1 MVVKNHGSKQQKEIN
16 MEMQTNKPLHL
27 LIWIAGVAVILL
39 SVTGVAA
46 IMGWIPTSMG
56 HNNDSAPISTID
68 PSQANGAKEPASSYA
83 HKAPVQIAH
92 ASPTHIT
99 CTQCGVVESTREIS
113 TKGQGG
119 ALGVIGG
126 AVVGGLLGNQIGAGH
141 GRDAA
146 TVVGAVGGGVA
157 GNEIEKRANATKSY
171 EVTVHMNDG
180 SNRVIHEANATTW
193 QAGDHVKIVDGVIRS
208 N

>member
-1 MVVKNHGSKQQKEIN
+1 
-16 MEMQTNKPLHL
+16 MEMQTNKPLHP
-27 LIWIAGVAVILL
+27 LIWGAGVAVIVL
-39 SVTGVAA
+39 STTGVAA

-56 HNNDSAPISTID
+56 HNNDGAPISNID
-68 PSQANGAKEPASSYA
+68 ASQTSHAKEPVAPST
-83 HKAPVQIAH
+83 HKAPVQVAH
-92 ASPTHIT
+92 ARAAHVI
-99 CTQCGVVESTREIS
+99 CTECGVVESTREIS

-157 GNEIEKRANATKSY
+157 GNEIQKRVNSTKSY

-180 SNRVIHEANATTW
+180 SNRVISQTTASNW
-193 QAGDHVKIVDGVIRS
+193 QAGDHVKVVDGVIRS

>member
-1 MVVKNHGSKQQKEIN
+1 AKVPEPVPVYK
-16 MEMQTNKPLHL
+16 
-27 LIWIAGVAVILL
+27 AAAVQ
-39 SVTGVAA
+39 V
-46 IMGWIPTSMG
+46 
-56 HNNDSAPISTID
+56 
-68 PSQANGAKEPASSYA
+68 
-83 HKAPVQIAH
+83 AH
-92 ASPTHIT
+92 ASPAHVT
-99 CTQCGVVESTREIS
+99 CTQCGVIESTREIS

-157 GNEIEKRANATKSY
+157 GNEIEKRARATKSY
-171 EVTVHMNDG
+171 EITVHMNDG
-180 SNRVIHEANATTW
+180 SNRVIHEENATTW

>member
-1 MVVKNHGSKQQKEIN
+1 
-16 MEMQTNKPLHL
+16 MEMQTTKQLHP

-39 SVTGVAA
+39 STTGVAA

-56 HNNDSAPISTID
+56 HNNDSASISSID
-68 PSQANGAKEPASSYA
+68 SPQTNTAKESAPSYT
-83 HKAPVQIAH
+83 HKTPVQVAHVSPAHIA
-92 ASPTHIT
+92 
-99 CTQCGVVESTREIS
+99 CTQCGVVESTREIT

-141 GRDAA
+141 GRDTA

-157 GNEIEKRANATKSY
+157 GNEIEKRTNSTKSY
-171 EVTVHMNDG
+171 EVTIHMNDG

-193 QAGDHVKIVDGVIRS
+193 HAGDHVKIVDGMIRS
-208 N
+208 I